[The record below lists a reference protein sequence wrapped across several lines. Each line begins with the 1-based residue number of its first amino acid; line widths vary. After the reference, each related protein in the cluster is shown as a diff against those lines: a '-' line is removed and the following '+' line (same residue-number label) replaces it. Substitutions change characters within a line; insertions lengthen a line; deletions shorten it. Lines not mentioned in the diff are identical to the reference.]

1 MKGDR
6 EMSDNA
12 LTSFHQKSRNQK
24 KGLIKALKGAFAQA
38 YRPLEIVISGCEWKG
53 DM

>member
-1 MKGDR
+1 MEGDR
-6 EMSDNA
+6 EMSDNT

-24 KGLIKALKGAFAQA
+24 KCLIEAMKCVFAQA